1 MRQPA
6 EFFDDTDIVL
16 IHIGSTLRG
25 ALKLEALLTDQGIDY
40 AVETDSY
47 RSGLI
52 FRSERVGAFFYVA
65 ARDAAAVRDLM
76 RQHRFK
82 VASDDAARTP

>member
-6 EFFDDTDIVL
+6 EFFDDVDIVL
-16 IHIGSTLRG
+16 VHIASTLRG
-25 ALKLEALLTDQGIDY
+25 ALKLESLLTDNGLDY

-52 FRSERVGAFFYVA
+52 FRTERVGAFFYVA
-65 ARDAAAVRDLM
+65 AADADWARSLM
-76 RQHRFK
+76 RAHRFK
-82 VASDDAARTP
+82 VVPDEVARST

>member
-1 MRQPA
+1 MRQKP

-25 ALKLEALLTDQGIDY
+25 SLKLEALLTERGFDY

-65 ARDAAAVRDLM
+65 ARDAAAARDLM

-82 VASDDAARTP
+82 IATDDAPRIP